1 MNKKHFYANLDRF
14 SEILQDNSTNLQ
26 TFLFHSKVYVEG
38 MRKSISIVEK
48 CCKKGVRILDLGC
61 GTGCLS
67 MQLSTLGFY
76 VKGIDVRSNVEMI
89 EEFKKKR
96 GLQIEIWKALDSSNC
111 RLRFYDGT
119 TIPFN
124 DQSFDAVIA
133 HAVIEHIPAENLN
146 PLLQEIQRVLK
157 LKGYLFIFRSPRQQ
171 AYAEHVARIL
181 RMGAHNVLMNEYQV
195 ASMLEKNGFEVLCS
209 QRTDVVFGV
218 LPGKLQYVW
227 NSLSPILAVID
238 ELLLKTPISHFA
250 HNMQIVCLKSRTVP
264 ISHNNKTKTEEV
276 RWGCPSSSLS
286 NRGHKG
292 GK

>member
-1 MNKKHFYANLDRF
+1 MTKKHFYANLDRF
-14 SEILQDNSTNLQ
+14 SEVLQGNSTNLQ

-48 CCKKGVRILDLGC
+48 CCKQGARILDLGC
-61 GTGCLS
+61 GTGFLS
-67 MQLSTLGFY
+67 MQLATLGFY
-76 VKGIDVRSNVEMI
+76 VEGIDVEFNAEMI
-89 EEFKKKR
+89 KEFKKKR
-96 GLQIEIWKALDSSNC
+96 GLQTEIWKALESSNC

-124 DQSFDAVIA
+124 DQSFDAVMA

-146 PLLQEIQRVLK
+146 PLFQEIQRVLK
-157 LKGYLFIFRSPRQQ
+157 PKGYLFIFRSPRKQ
-171 AYAEHVARIL
+171 AYTEHVARIL
-181 RMGAHNVLMNEYQV
+181 RMGTHNVLINEYQV

-238 ELLLKTPISHFA
+238 ELLLKTPISYLA
-250 HNMQIVCLKSRTVP
+250 HHMQVVCQRNS
-264 ISHNNKTKTEEV
+264 
-276 RWGCPSSSLS
+276 
-286 NRGHKG
+286 
-292 GK
+292 